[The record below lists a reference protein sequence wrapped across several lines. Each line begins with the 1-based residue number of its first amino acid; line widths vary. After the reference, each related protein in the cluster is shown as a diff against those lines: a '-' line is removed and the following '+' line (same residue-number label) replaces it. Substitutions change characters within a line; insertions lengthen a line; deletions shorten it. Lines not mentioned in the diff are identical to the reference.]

1 MENPH
6 FISRPARRRP
16 RADDTPDRRLSF
28 TGRNTGNLLFIDA
41 LRRIVTHQ
49 DYAPEVGFRPESIR
63 ERHDGLVIPAA
74 NWLNGS
80 SDWGGL
86 ADLIERSQL
95 PCVMVGLG
103 AQAPS
108 EDQPPHVSAGT
119 RRLLKVV
126 AERSHSIS
134 VRGTYSAEMVERLG
148 VKNVTVTGC
157 PSLLWHVNRLPRV
170 TPLNASGVEK
180 VTINASR
187 ESDLAALE
195 KDDLRN
201 HVSCLLSRE
210 AYKKGYDFVIQTEA
224 PDLDM
229 AMSMEQGR
237 APTSETVAYLQKA
250 FAAAPSDLPEFFR
263 GHVRAFFD
271 PAEWIASM
279 QRTDAVI
286 GTRLH
291 GVIAGLLASRPSV
304 LITHDTRTREMAD
317 HAAIP
322 QIPAKTIL
330 KEGEIVP
337 RRLVERAN
345 FTAFHQRMQSYRRTF
360 QAFFAANAVQV
371 AL

>member
-1 MENPH
+1 M
-6 FISRPARRRP
+6 
-16 RADDTPDRRLSF
+16 
-28 TGRNTGNLLFIDA
+28 LFIDA

-49 DYAPEVGFRPESIR
+49 DYAPEVGFCPESIR

-86 ADLIERSQL
+86 AELIERSQL

-108 EDQPPHVSAGT
+108 EDRPPHVSAGT
-119 RRLLKVV
+119 RRLLQVV

-157 PSLLWHVNRLPRV
+157 PSLLWHANRMPQVKPTDTGGIKR
-170 TPLNASGVEK
+170 

-187 ESDLAALE
+187 ENNINALE

-201 HVSCLLSRE
+201 QVSCLLSRQAFE
-210 AYKKGYDFVIQTEA
+210 KGFDFVIQTES

-237 APTSETVAYLQKA
+237 APAAQTVAYLKKA
-250 FAAAPSDLPEFFR
+250 FAAAPSALPAFFR
-263 GHVRAFFD
+263 EHVRAFFD

-291 GVIAGLLASRPSV
+291 GVIAGLLAGTPSV
-304 LITHDTRTREMAD
+304 LITHDTRTREMAN

-322 QIPAKTIL
+322 QIPAKTVL
-330 KEGEIVP
+330 KEGEIAP
-337 RRLVERAN
+337 RRLVESAN
-345 FTAFHQRMQSYRRTF
+345 FTAFNQRMQSYRRTF
-360 QAFFAANAVQV
+360 QAFFAANAVQI